1 MITSSILMG
10 VLIAFYFVFINS
22 EYLRV
27 ASPNYLPYTFIGAG
41 ISGYLLSMFNTRLE
55 KAIGFKWALFSI
67 NSLVA
72 LSLFTI
78 WYLHSVLKDVELL
91 VILSYSWFWT
101 ISNVIILSFWKIP
114 TRLFNIEENKKFNS
128 RISLGEVFSAI
139 LVYLLIIPL
148 SRKFGILNTV
158 DYMLIAGISC
168 MLFASIFLFI
178 KEEKRTL
185 SIIVEGKS
193 PISESHKTNLT
204 SLLKNPL
211 FKHLFFSIILAMI
224 VQLLVDFSLLNITKE
239 YANRVGNIATFFAV
253 VYGFMRIIELLFKL
267 LVANNIVK
275 QYGIFGSFY
284 AMIFSIGLV
293 YIIGLIS
300 QLISESLGMVAL
312 ILAIAAIGKVI
323 ERSINR
329 AMYLPSQNVLF
340 QAYEKDLRTHSQNYS
355 EGYGKPLGLIL
366 SGLLMMIFIIMS
378 NFNLKIILLF
388 CLLIAISILWY
399 YNTVK
404 LKKGYHETLKLRI
417 ENMTN
422 TATHESKSS
431 NTNYSEFNQAYQK
444 DLFVLPEIESICASY
459 NTKHKNTEFMNGIAQ
474 LAIELNNPATQKLFF
489 KQEVSYP
496 ELIKFLKNAI
506 NQGISVYEFP
516 IISIL
521 FTDNDLLN
529 EVLKPLYSS
538 MNTYQIEDHI
548 YYYERWFS
556 RFQHHTKYICGLNN
570 LKVILYHE
578 KTIQDEKD
586 VLRELT
592 NEKAYTISSVIK
604 HLPLNGL
611 NSEELNNDYS
621 LLLKKL
627 SSLYSLTL
635 SCIYDLQDVDNPK
648 IHFLLKSELNEIKLA
663 ILAALTI
670 KYNKAQIIQIKGLL
684 LSGTRENKLIGLEM
698 LELIIDSEDS
708 LLISPI
714 FKNLSEKE
722 TLYHLEKEFPKPHY
736 DLSNRLRAI
745 VLYHR
750 NEFSYATR
758 VCALNELLS
767 NPELK
772 IVTEDL
778 YFLSFSSEQIIKH
791 LALNSLKEIGREG
804 TLKFCEQF
812 NDDRYKALTKIPLI
826 LQKDRNDFD
835 YSLELSEQI
844 NMLYDKSYKLIGGK

>member
-1 MITSSILMG
+1 MIASSILMG

-22 EYLRV
+22 EYLRA
-27 ASPNYLPYTFIGAG
+27 ASPDYLPYTFIGAG

-55 KAIGFKWALFSI
+55 KAIGFRWALFSI
-67 NSLVA
+67 NFLVA

-101 ISNVIILSFWKIP
+101 ISNIIILSFWKIP

-148 SRKFGILNTV
+148 SRKFGILTTV

-168 MLFASIFLFI
+168 VLFASIFLFVR
-178 KEEKRTL
+178 EEKRTL
-185 SIIVEGKS
+185 SIEVEGSSLNSGS
-193 PISESHKTNLT
+193 PKTSLT

-239 YANRVGNIATFFAV
+239 YADRVGNIATFFAV

-340 QAYEKDLRTHSQNYS
+340 QAYEKDLRTLSQNYS

-366 SGLLMMIFIIMS
+366 SGSLMMLFIIIS

-422 TATHESKSS
+422 TATQVSKSC
-431 NTNYSEFNQAYQK
+431 NTQYNEFDRAYQK
-444 DLFVLPEIESICASY
+444 VLFIIPEIESICASY
-459 NTKHKNTEFMNGIAQ
+459 NTKPKDKELMDGFAK
-474 LAIELNNPATQKLFF
+474 LAIELNNQATQKLFF
-489 KQEVSYP
+489 KQEVSHT
-496 ELIKFLKNAI
+496 ELIKFLRNAT
-506 NQGISVYEFP
+506 NQGISIYEFP

-521 FTDNDLLN
+521 FTDNNLFN
-529 EVLKPLYSS
+529 KVLKPLYSS
-538 MNTYQIEDHI
+538 MKNYQIEDHI
-548 YYYERWFS
+548 SYYEKRFS
-556 RFQHHTKYICGLNN
+556 RFQHHAKYVYGLNN

-578 KTIQDEKD
+578 KTIQDEKH

-592 NEKAYTISSVIK
+592 NEEPHTISSVIN
-604 HLPLNGL
+604 HLQLNGL
-611 NSEELNNDYS
+611 KSDELNNDYS
-621 LLLKKL
+621 LLLQKL
-627 SSLYSLTL
+627 TSLYSLTL
-635 SCIYDLQDVDNPK
+635 SCIYDLQDLDNPK

-663 ILAALTI
+663 ILATLTT

-684 LSGTRENKLIGLEM
+684 LSGIRENVLIGLEM
-698 LELIIDSEDS
+698 LELILDTEDS
-708 LLISPI
+708 LMISPI

-722 TLYHLEKEFPKPHY
+722 ALYHLEKEFPQPHY
-736 DLSNRLRAI
+736 NLSDRLRAI

-750 NEFSYATR
+750 NEFAYATR

-772 IVTEDL
+772 IEVEDL

-791 LALNSLKEIGREG
+791 LALNSLKEIDREDA
-804 TLKFCEQF
+804 LKFCEQF
-812 NDDRYKALTKIPLI
+812 NHESYKTLSNIPLI
-826 LQKDRNDFD
+826 LKNDRNDFD

-844 NMLYDKSYKLIGGK
+844 NMLYDKSYKLIGG